1 MRPVYDAPARRPT
14 LRDRRI
20 AIALAIGIAAVAS
33 AVAVAQP
40 DPHPSPAK
48 VTVALLPLDAEAR
61 LALYGQ
67 PVAAAI
73 STALAAEGVDVAVVG
88 QGDPVPTRAVLV
100 IDGRIDKKGKG
111 VVLALRIRDPARA
124 EVLAEVSATA
134 AKMTA
139 IDKAAH
145 DAATKLIPEVRTQLA
160 AVAERN
166 ARDHAAGSGTAATG
180 SGMATGSGTTA
191 GSGPATGSGAGT
203 GTRGKPVVVQPA
215 ILLVATS
222 RVALDGRPDAMVA
235 AIAPAFERLI
245 GASDHRVVPP
255 SGAVV
260 DGDGGLAAAAR
271 TAGAELA
278 ISVDVLSL
286 KVETGKVPYGKLRA
300 RIRIVAAAGGAP
312 LFDRVVKT
320 DTVVGGVGE
329 VARDIAGYAGA
340 QLADVMR
347 VRVMKAVGG
356 AK

>member
-1 MRPVYDAPARRPT
+1 MARRPVYDDRVRRPS

-20 AIALAIGIAAVAS
+20 AIVLAIGIAAVAS
-33 AVAVAQP
+33 AVAVAQPDPQP

-73 STALAAEGVDVAVVG
+73 SAALAAEGVDVAVVG

-100 IDGRIDKKGKG
+100 IDGRIEKKGKG

-166 ARDHAAGSGTAATG
+166 ARDHATGSGTGSGTAAG
-180 SGMATGSGTTA
+180 SAT
-191 GSGPATGSGAGT
+191 GT
-203 GTRGKPVVVQPA
+203 GTGSSSGSAAKIKPVVVERPA

-222 RVALDGRPDAMVA
+222 KVSLDGRPDAMVA

-245 GASDHRVVPP
+245 GATDHRVVPP
-255 SGAVV
+255 SGTVG

-271 TAGAELA
+271 SAGAELA
-278 ISVDVLSL
+278 ISVDVLAL
-286 KVETGKVPYGKLRA
+286 KVEAGKVPYGKLRA
-300 RIRIVAAAGGAP
+300 RVRIVAAAGGAP
-312 LFDRVVKT
+312 LFDRVVRT
-320 DTVVGGVGE
+320 DTVVGRAGE
-329 VARDIAGYAGA
+329 VARDVAGYAGA

-347 VRVMKAVGG
+347 VRVMTAVGG